1 MSQLPGSGA
10 SLERRPHRQI
20 VTCWFTPAKPG
31 RSRRNVTRKA
41 QPSLAL
47 RHAKRRQLR
56 CDCGRIAVK
65 VLHVKVGS
73 DPQYTV
79 SLPLCSM
86 CLSLEE
92 GMHAEA

>member
-1 MSQLPGSGA
+1 MSHFTGS
-10 SLERRPHRQI
+10 STYLERQPQRDKS
-20 VTCWFTPAKPG
+20 TCWFTPAKQS
-31 RSRRNVTRKA
+31 RSRRSVTRKI
-41 QPSLAL
+41 QPSLAF
-47 RHAKRRQLR
+47 RQARRRQPR

-79 SLPLCSM
+79 SLPLCSV

-92 GMHAEA
+92 GMHA

>member
-1 MSQLPGSGA
+1 MSQFTASGTY
-10 SLERRPHRQI
+10 LERRPHRHK
-20 VTCWFTPAKPG
+20 VACWFTPAKPS
-31 RSRRNVTRKA
+31 RSRRKVTRKA

-47 RHAKRRQLR
+47 RQARRRQPR

-86 CLSLEE
+86 CLALEE

>member
-1 MSQLPGSGA
+1 MSQFINLGTL
-10 SLERRPHRQI
+10 LERRPHWHK
-20 VTCWFTPAKPG
+20 VACWFTPTKPS
-31 RSRRNVTRKA
+31 RSRRSGTRKN
-41 QPSLAL
+41 QPSPAL
-47 RHAKRRQLR
+47 RQARPRQPR

-79 SLPLCSM
+79 SLPLCSV

-92 GMHAEA
+92 GMHA